1 MLVEILFYIMFRPNY
16 NMLVGIRLLIPIEF
30 YSDEIFKQKNLIF
43 FLFYFAKHDKTKH
56 EISLQNV

>member
-1 MLVEILFYIMFRPNY
+1 
-16 NMLVGIRLLIPIEF
+16 MLVGIRLLIPIEF